1 MAVGAGLEFFFDFDG
16 AKHGRQITTDTGW
29 RIILGRGLDI
39 FQPFTSASRYDL
51 RLRLQDRRRTKACT
65 ITYLRT

>member
-39 FQPFTSASRYDL
+39 FQPFTKRKSL
-51 RLRLQDRRRTKACT
+51 
-65 ITYLRT
+65 